1 MAPIAH
7 ESPSGFGPAR
17 LSTSLDAQ
25 RAACLAAPTQPG
37 LVSGLPLPLHS
48 PTSLSLA
55 PRHARPQLSALLP
68 KRIGFLP
75 LRSSHSSSSS
85 SSSAR
90 SPPPLSGS
98 AVSLLSLLSLS
109 LNTTQLPRTHVN
121 TAVIRRCWLYRG
133 GVAPALRLCVWRIF
147 CACVWSPAGGR
158 RAGGRR
164 GGAQPSTLPPV
175 EAQPVHLEGGREEH
189 A

>member
-147 CACVWSPAGGR
+147 CACVCWVQQSLGWGSAGWGL
-158 RAGGRR
+158 ASWGSAFNTAPCGG
-164 GGAQPSTLPPV
+164 PTCSS
-175 EAQPVHLEGGREEH
+175 
-189 A
+189 